1 MAECQRQAIGEEYA
15 ETKGMAMKQTIVH
28 AENTHICCAGK
39 LRKTEIGMDR
49 AERNG

>member
-28 AENTHICCAGK
+28 AENTYLRGK
-39 LRKTEIGMDR
+39 VEKEGKW
-49 AERNG
+49 NG